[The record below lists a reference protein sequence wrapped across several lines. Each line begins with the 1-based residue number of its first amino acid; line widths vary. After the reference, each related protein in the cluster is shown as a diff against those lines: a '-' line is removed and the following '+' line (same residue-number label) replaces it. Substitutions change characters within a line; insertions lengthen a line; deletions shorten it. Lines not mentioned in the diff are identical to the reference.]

1 MTTAIYAFSGDP
13 ITYGHIDIIKRASN
27 IFTKVIIAIGEN
39 PDKEYTFTLE
49 QREDMAKKSLKGVFN
64 VEVTSFEGLLIDFAY
79 EQNVSVIIKGVR
91 NAEDFNYENV
101 LDQVGKSQKL
111 GIDTHILFANPKL
124 AHISSSTVRAIF
136 KHYGDIHEYVPFY
149 VKQKMEK
156 ILHGQFIIG
165 ITGPIASGK
174 SYMSELLEKNHGD
187 RCGHGN
193 CCGRLVHNIDLDKI
207 AHQILGEL
215 EEPAYQKVREK
226 IIKTF
231 GKTVSSGKWINRKAL
246 GRIVFSDP
254 DSLRKLNEIMI
265 RPLLVRLKKEISN
278 TNKTVILIN
287 GALLAEANMLYIC
300 NNNVI
305 SVSVDKDL
313 QEQRLKERGLT
324 PQQIEHRINTQWL
337 SEKKNEIINKII
349 TRDGY
354 GKLFTFHND
363 RKTTDK
369 NIKNFIETIFIK
381 LYLPEESPCQ

>member
-49 QREDMAKKSLKGVFN
+49 QREDMAKKSLKGVSN
-64 VEVTSFEGLLIDFAY
+64 VKVTSFEGLLIDFAY

-91 NAEDFNYENV
+91 NAEDFNYENI
-101 LDQVGKSQKL
+101 LHQVGKSQKL

-124 AHISSSTVRAIF
+124 AHISSSTVKAIF

-174 SYMSELLEKNHGD
+174 SYISELLEKN
-187 RCGHGN
+187 HGN

-207 AHQILGEL
+207 VHQILGEL
-215 EEPAYQKVREK
+215 KEPAYQKVRKK

-231 GKTVSSGKWINRKAL
+231 GRTVSSGKWINRKAL
-246 GRIVFSDP
+246 GRIVFSNP
-254 DSLRKLNEIMI
+254 SSLRKLNEIMI
-265 RPLLVRLKKEISN
+265 RPLLVRLKKEISD
-278 TNKTVILIN
+278 TNRTVILIN

-305 SVSVDKDL
+305 SVSVDGNL

-349 TRDGY
+349 AKDGH
-354 GKLFTFHND
+354 GELFILHNN

-369 NIKNFIETIFIK
+369 NIKKFIEKIFTK
-381 LYLPEESPCQ
+381 LYLPEERSC